1 MAESYSNQVIYT
13 VNTNV
18 VSTAA
23 REEYGVIYSVYWLH
37 STGPGIMA
45 ESYSNQLNMYC
56 LVPTLMLFQLPLGKS
71 MGSFISST
79 GYTVQ
84 VQV

>member
-1 MAESYSNQVIYT
+1 
-13 VNTNV
+13 
-18 VSTAA
+18 
-23 REEYGVIYSVYWLH
+23 
-37 STGPGIMA
+37 MA

-56 LVPTLMLFQLPLGKS
+56 LVSTLMLFQLPLGKS